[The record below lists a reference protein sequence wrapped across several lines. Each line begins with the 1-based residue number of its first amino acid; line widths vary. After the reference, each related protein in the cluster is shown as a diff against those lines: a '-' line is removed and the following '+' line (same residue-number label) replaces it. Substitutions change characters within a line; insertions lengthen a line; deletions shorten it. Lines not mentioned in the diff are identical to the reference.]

1 MDGRRIER
9 PTRRTVVVFFWIIY
23 MISLFASG
31 MRMPRVIRMSP
42 LRDLLNGIY
51 FGPLDDIL
59 FNYFEHFLVNP
70 DGSFLDD

>member
-1 MDGRRIER
+1 
-9 PTRRTVVVFFWIIY
+9 